1 MARFGRPTD
10 HLKILHGLSTIV
22 GRTAAEAE
30 EKFQELQSM
39 IHPVVGLELL
49 SEDLEGIELG
59 DLPLDEPI
67 PRERIPATANRHKQ
81 FFDQILRLI
90 DEEHL
95 TLRQLYLRY
104 GAARGGEVVR
114 GTPSQIADH
123 MEAWFLGDA
132 ADGFMLTFPLV
143 PAGLDDFIELVVPE
157 LAAARPVPR
166 GLHGPHAARASRTAA
181 PGQPPRIAR
190 HRPRGGVTN
199 PGNPAARMSFRF
211 DPFDFA
217 VHADPY
223 PFYRELRQHYPAYY
237 SEDARCW
244 VLSRHADVVAAM
256 MQPAVFSSSA
266 GNVINDSPEK
276 VGRTVGSADPPRH
289 TWLRALV
296 NEAFT
301 RRSLAGEP
309 ERIRAE
315 AIRLIE
321 AQRDAAAFDL
331 VRDVTAPLAGAVMA
345 TLLGMQGT
353 DLGQFKRL
361 LDISLYRDPVT
372 RERTAEGVQAQA
384 DLLALVAEGVAHKRA
399 QPGRDLI
406 SNLIAARID
415 GEALAPDEVVWMSR
429 AILGA
434 GLSPPPASW
443 RTAHS
448 HCCVTLRNARCWLGI
463 LTLLDPAIEE
473 MLRYETPAQRF
484 ARVLASDYEL
494 HGQTMRQGTK
504 VMVLYG
510 SANRDE
516 TVFAEPDR
524 FDITRRP
531 TRHLGFGHG
540 IHFCAGAALARMVAR
555 IYFVELLQ
563 RLPASAAA

>member
-1 MARFGRPTD
+1 
-10 HLKILHGLSTIV
+10 
-22 GRTAAEAE
+22 
-30 EKFQELQSM
+30 
-39 IHPVVGLELL
+39 
-49 SEDLEGIELG
+49 
-59 DLPLDEPI
+59 
-67 PRERIPATANRHKQ
+67 
-81 FFDQILRLI
+81 
-90 DEEHL
+90 
-95 TLRQLYLRY
+95 
-104 GAARGGEVVR
+104 
-114 GTPSQIADH
+114 
-123 MEAWFLGDA
+123 
-132 ADGFMLTFPLV
+132 
-143 PAGLDDFIELVVPE
+143 
-157 LAAARPVPR
+157 
-166 GLHGPHAARASRTAA
+166 
-181 PGQPPRIAR
+181 
-190 HRPRGGVTN
+190 
-199 PGNPAARMSFRF
+199 MSFRF

-315 AIRLIE
+315 AVRLIE
-321 AQRDAAAFDL
+321 AQRDEPAFDL

-345 TLLGMQGT
+345 TLLGMEGT

-372 RERTAEGVQAQA
+372 RERTAEGMQAQA

-399 QPGRDLI
+399 HPGRDLI

-415 GEALAPDEVVWMSR
+415 GEVLAPDEVVWMSR

-434 GLSPPPASW
+434 GFESTSSFLANGTLALLRHPAECAMLAAD
-443 RTAHS
+443 RT
-448 HCCVTLRNARCWLGI
+448 LI
-463 LTLLDPAIEE
+463 DPAIEE

-484 ARVLASDYEL
+484 TRILASDYEL
-494 HGQTMRQGTK
+494 HGQTMLQGTK

-555 IYFVELLQ
+555 VYFAELLQ
-563 RLPASAAA
+563 RLPRLRLLEPDRLEWVHSPTFRSLSSLPLAAA

>member
-1 MARFGRPTD
+1 
-10 HLKILHGLSTIV
+10 
-22 GRTAAEAE
+22 
-30 EKFQELQSM
+30 
-39 IHPVVGLELL
+39 
-49 SEDLEGIELG
+49 
-59 DLPLDEPI
+59 
-67 PRERIPATANRHKQ
+67 
-81 FFDQILRLI
+81 
-90 DEEHL
+90 
-95 TLRQLYLRY
+95 
-104 GAARGGEVVR
+104 
-114 GTPSQIADH
+114 
-123 MEAWFLGDA
+123 
-132 ADGFMLTFPLV
+132 
-143 PAGLDDFIELVVPE
+143 
-157 LAAARPVPR
+157 
-166 GLHGPHAARASRTAA
+166 
-181 PGQPPRIAR
+181 
-190 HRPRGGVTN
+190 
-199 PGNPAARMSFRF
+199 MSFRF

-315 AIRLIE
+315 AVRLIE
-321 AQRDAAAFDL
+321 AQRDASAFDL

-399 QPGRDLI
+399 HPGRDLI

-434 GLSPPPASW
+434 GFESTSSFLANGTLALLRHPAERAMLSAD
-443 RTAHS
+443 
-448 HCCVTLRNARCWLGI
+448 

-494 HGQTMRQGTK
+494 HGQTMRRGTK
-504 VMVLYG
+504 VMMLYG

-555 IYFVELLQ
+555 IYFIELLQ
-563 RLPASAAA
+563 RLPGLRLLEPDRLEWVHSPTFRSLSSLPLAAA